1 MGVFSLGGAAQLNSI
16 VTTGQARQFTVS
28 EILTVPG
35 LNIYEQMVCIV
46 LSTYMQETA
55 ATIPD
60 VTELASL
67 GRMTLQ
73 ETLHA
78 LQGLV
83 ERKVLPHKVYREIV
97 GDFRDT
103 RLSWTAKGLLVYL
116 EKQPRIQLD
125 ELLELSSDDQT
136 TIIEALRQLQSLG
149 YLEEECK
156 RLLAAAV

>member
-1 MGVFSLGGAAQLNSI
+1 MNSI
-16 VTTGQARQFTVS
+16 ASSGQARQFTVS

-46 LSTYMQETA
+46 LSTYIQETSS
-55 ATIPD
+55 TIPD
-60 VTELASL
+60 VSELASL
-67 GRMTLQ
+67 GRMTFK

-83 ERKVLPHKVYREIV
+83 ERKVLPHKIYREIV

-103 RLSWTAKGLLVYL
+103 RLSWTAKGLLIFL
-116 EKQPRIQLD
+116 EKQPRVRLE
-125 ELLELSSDDQT
+125 ELLELSNDDQSA
-136 TIIEALRQLQSLG
+136 IMQALRDLQSLG

-156 RLLAAAV
+156 RLLASAG